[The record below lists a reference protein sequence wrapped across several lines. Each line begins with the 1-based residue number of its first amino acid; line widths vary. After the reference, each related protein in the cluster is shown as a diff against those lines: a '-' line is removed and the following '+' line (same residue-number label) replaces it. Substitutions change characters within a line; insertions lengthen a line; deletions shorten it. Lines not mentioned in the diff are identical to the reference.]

1 MTDNGLMLSL
11 LQKSGDMTH
20 QAISFPLMRNTIQL
34 YSQDLHKGSHMV
46 LNFNNLDCRQC
57 RKQNPN
63 SIFYSIKF
71 RMTMGNKQV
80 EGLLNLPLN
89 LAFSNVLGYS
99 FRNHFFYRQH

>member
-1 MTDNGLMLSL
+1 MTDNGLMLSR

-20 QAISFPLMRNTIQL
+20 QAISLPLMRNTI
-34 YSQDLHKGSHMV
+34 QDLHKGSHMV

-71 RMTMGNKQV
+71 RMTMGNKQFKGTTL
-80 EGLLNLPLN
+80 E
-89 LAFSNVLGYS
+89 SD
-99 FRNHFFYRQH
+99 FF